1 MCMDLNLQSIIY
13 SNSQYYDVLDIFLEE
28 QEKYGINKNK
38 HILFSDI
45 SIKDQKTIVYD
56 NKDPYALRLLK
67 CLQSLQC
74 EIILFQHEDMFLY
87 DLPNINKI
95 NDYIKFLKQSNYS
108 FIRLC
113 RTGNCILK
121 QNKEINSL
129 FEIDQNSSDFFA
141 VQPSIWKTKDFIKFL
156 SFGLNM
162 SIWDLEIN
170 SSSLSLK
177 SNILGL
183 LHFDNENK
191 RGGHYDSNV
200 WPYIAT
206 AIVKGKWNLIEYH
219 KEMNKIKN
227 IIDSKREK
235 LI

>member
-1 MCMDLNLQSIIY
+1 MCMDLDVQSIIY
-13 SNSQYYDVLDIFLEE
+13 SNSQYHDVLDIFLEE
-28 QEKYGINKNK
+28 QEKYGIKKNK
-38 HILFSDI
+38 HILFSDAVLN
-45 SIKDQKTIVYD
+45 DQKTIIYD
-56 NKDPYALRLLK
+56 NKDTYALRLFK

-87 DLPNINKI
+87 DFPNINKI
-95 NDYIKFLKQSNYS
+95 NNYVKFLRQSNYS

-141 VQPSIWKTKDFIKFL
+141 VQPSIWKTKDLIKFI

-170 SSSLSLK
+170 SSSLAIQ
-177 SNILGL
+177 SNILGF
-183 LHFDNENK
+183 LHFDNENR

-206 AIVKGKWNLIEYH
+206 AIVKGKWNLIEYYN
-219 KEMNKIKN
+219 EISKIQK
-227 IIDSKREK
+227 IIDNKREK